1 MRLKDPSGQPTLP
14 IAVSE
19 FRKVQ
24 RTGTY
29 QPSDLRALP
38 EDCELRVSEIKNA
51 VKLLREKL
59 SNEEELDTEIM
70 HPTPEQAQ
78 DALRSGWLLVLL
90 LELLLRG
97 EQRGEIHDLGLDLA
111 DAVGRSFMDS
121 HIQEMA
127 SLAEDLIISQ
137 GSQAQVLPLSPQDL
151 RAAQARLTACAL
163 ERGVTLPAQMQEG
176 TELYVEPDPNVPLLR
191 ERPLCELRPHGDDP
205 QLAQWLSEA
214 PSELEQAAIL
224 VAWWVRQRGSYENA
238 QVGALLG
245 LGGVCLSVAQDIRRE
260 QKLPQERCSD
270 IKKVLEGLRQ
280 ELRDESGHPLRVSTL
295 RRPTPVRREMRGTM
309 LTAVRSA
316 LSEFYREQGGYVSPT
331 ERSVSNMLWQ
341 SFDDLDRVLR
351 AGRLPED
358 NPHFKNLLLFSALS
372 ALCQTYRAPGMRMP
386 LIVELAA
393 EMSGLDPLWEWKFA
407 HEQFQSR
414 EQLIYGFGLVNLALR
429 AMIVAAE
436 KDQEDAFT
444 ALGQAGG
451 HLLALCRSLGLRL
464 PQADELGQFLLAD
477 HPRYGRRSALPD
489 QDRDRLMTRLQEI
502 YWDGSDPEPGDES
515 GSQSGP
521 EEDLAPAAQAAPE
534 AVVEETQGETYPAH
548 VLEARRLLAGRPITL
563 LAGIRKAHHK
573 EALEK
578 ALGVSV
584 DWIESGEYDHGQ
596 HAASRVQQETGV
608 VVLGIRWMAHAHNG
622 LRDVAREKGVP
633 CVLHPG
639 GLSASSVAYQI
650 LQQAGRQLAASQ
662 ARAPGP
668 QAEQARAGK
677 RWSPPAA
684 SC

>member
-1 MRLKDPSGQPTLP
+1 MRFKDPLAQASLP
-14 IAVSE
+14 ITPSE
-19 FRKVQ
+19 FRKAQ

-29 QPSDLRALP
+29 QPSDLRSLP
-38 EDCELRVSEIKNA
+38 EDYALKVAEVQKA

-59 SNEEELDTEIM
+59 SKEDELDTEII

-78 DALRSGWLLVLL
+78 DALRSAWLLVLL

-97 EQRGEIHDLGLDLA
+97 EQRGEIHDLGLDIA

-121 HIQEMA
+121 HIREMA
-127 SLAEDLIISQ
+127 ALAEDLIIGQ

-176 TELYVEPDPNVPLLR
+176 AELYVEPDPNAPLLR
-191 ERPLCELRPHGDDP
+191 ERPLRELRPRGDDP

-214 PSELEQAAIL
+214 PSEMEQAAVL
-224 VAWWVRQRGSYENA
+224 VAWWVRQRGDYENA
-238 QVGALLG
+238 RVGALLG

-260 QKLPQERCSD
+260 QKLSQERCSD

-280 ELRDESGHPLRVSTL
+280 ELRDESGHPLRVPAL
-295 RRPTPVRREMRGTM
+295 QRPVPVRREVQGAM

-316 LSEFYREQGGYVSPT
+316 LSEFYQGQGGYVSPT

-341 SFDDLDRVLR
+341 SFDDLDRALR
-351 AGRLPED
+351 AGQLPED
-358 NPHFKNLLLFSALS
+358 NPYFKNLLLFNALS
-372 ALCQTYRAPGMRMP
+372 ALCQTYRAPGMQMP
-386 LIVELAA
+386 LIVEVAA

-407 HEQFQSR
+407 HEQLQSR
-414 EQLIYGFGLVNLALR
+414 EQLIHGFSLVNLALR

-451 HLLALCRSLGLRL
+451 YLLALCRSLGLRL

-489 QDRDRLMTRLQEI
+489 QDRERLMARLQEI
-502 YWDGSDPEPGDES
+502 YWDSSDPEPEDES
-515 GSQSGP
+515 GPQSEP
-521 EEDLAPAAQAAPE
+521 EEDLAPAAQAEPE
-534 AVVEETQGETYPAH
+534 AVVEETQDEAYPAH

-563 LAGIRKAHHK
+563 LAGIRKAYHK

-578 ALGVSV
+578 ALEVSV

-596 HAASRVQQETGV
+596 HAASRVRQETGV

-650 LQQAGRQLAASQ
+650 LQQVGRQLASV
-662 ARAPGP
+662 
-668 QAEQARAGK
+668 
-677 RWSPPAA
+677 
-684 SC
+684 

>member
-19 FRKVQ
+19 FREAQ

-38 EDCELRVSEIKNA
+38 EDCALKVPEVQKA

-59 SNEEELDTEIM
+59 SNEEELDTEIL
-70 HPTPEQAQ
+70 HPTPEEAQ
-78 DALRSGWLLVLL
+78 DARRSGWLLVLV

-97 EQRGEIHDLGLDLA
+97 EQRGEIHDLGLDIA

-127 SLAEDLIISQ
+127 KLAEDLIISQ

-176 TELYVEPDPNVPLLR
+176 AELYVEPDPNAPLLR
-191 ERPLCELRPHGDDP
+191 ERPLRELRPRGDDP

-214 PSELEQAAIL
+214 PSEMEQAAVL
-224 VAWWVRQRGSYENA
+224 VAWWIRQRGDYENA
-238 QVGALLG
+238 HVGALLG

-280 ELRDESGHPLRVSTL
+280 ELRDESGHPLRVSAL
-295 RRPTPVRREMRGTM
+295 QRPTPVRREMRGTM
-309 LTAVRSA
+309 LTAARSA

-341 SFDDLDRVLR
+341 SFDDLDRALR

-358 NPHFKNLLLFSALS
+358 NPYFKNLLLFSALS

-386 LIVELAA
+386 LIVEIAA

-407 HEQFQSR
+407 HEQLQSR
-414 EQLIYGFGLVNLALR
+414 EQLIHGFSLVNLALR

-489 QDRDRLMTRLQEI
+489 QDKDRLMARLQEI
-502 YWDGSDPEPGDES
+502 YWDGSDPEPEDES
-515 GSQSGP
+515 GPQSEP
-521 EEDLAPAAQAAPE
+521 EEDLAPAAQAEPE
-534 AVVEETQGETYPAH
+534 AVVEETQDEAYPAH

-563 LAGIRKAHHK
+563 LAGIRKAYHK

-578 ALGVSV
+578 ALGVNV

-596 HAASRVQQETGV
+596 HAASRVRQETGV

-650 LQQAGRQLAASQ
+650 LQQAGRHLAAS
-662 ARAPGP
+662 
-668 QAEQARAGK
+668 
-677 RWSPPAA
+677 
-684 SC
+684 

>member
-19 FRKVQ
+19 FREAQ

-38 EDCELRVSEIKNA
+38 EDYALKVPEVQKA
-51 VKLLREKL
+51 VNLLREKL
-59 SNEEELDTEIM
+59 SNEEELDTEIL
-70 HPTPEQAQ
+70 HPTPEEAQ
-78 DALRSGWLLVLL
+78 DARRSGWLLVLL

-97 EQRGEIHDLGLDLA
+97 EQRGEIHDLGLDIA

-127 SLAEDLIISQ
+127 KLAEDLIISQ

-176 TELYVEPDPNVPLLR
+176 AELYVEPDPNAPLLR
-191 ERPLCELRPHGDDP
+191 ERPLRELRPRGDDP

-214 PSELEQAAIL
+214 PSEMEQAAVL
-224 VAWWVRQRGSYENA
+224 VAWWIRQRGDYENA
-238 QVGALLG
+238 HVGALLG

-280 ELRDESGHPLRVSTL
+280 ELRDESGHPLRVSAL
-295 RRPTPVRREMRGTM
+295 QRPTPVRREMRGTM
-309 LTAVRSA
+309 LTAARSA

-341 SFDDLDRVLR
+341 SFDDLDRALR

-358 NPHFKNLLLFSALS
+358 NPYFKNLLLFSALS

-386 LIVELAA
+386 LIVEIAA

-407 HEQFQSR
+407 HEQLQSR
-414 EQLIYGFGLVNLALR
+414 EQLIHGFSLVNLALR

-489 QDRDRLMTRLQEI
+489 QDKDRLMARLQEI
-502 YWDGSDPEPGDES
+502 YWDGSDPEPEDES
-515 GSQSGP
+515 GPQSEP
-521 EEDLAPAAQAAPE
+521 EEDLAPAAQAEPE
-534 AVVEETQGETYPAH
+534 AVVEETQDEAYPAH

-578 ALGVSV
+578 ALGVNV

-596 HAASRVQQETGV
+596 HAASRVRQETGV

-650 LQQAGRQLAASQ
+650 LQQAGRHLAAS
-662 ARAPGP
+662 
-668 QAEQARAGK
+668 
-677 RWSPPAA
+677 
-684 SC
+684 